1 MVHCSMD
8 IDLLKTFLEV
18 NRTRHFGRAA
28 DNLYLSQSAIS
39 ARIRQLEELVG
50 SPVFTRDRNDIR
62 LTPKGKKLLS
72 HAESIVTAWNRAR
85 QEVSLGSDIE
95 QSIAIGGT
103 PSLWDISLQNWI
115 YRIYR
120 DMPEIAITADAD
132 NSDILFRRLL
142 DGTLDV
148 ALTFEGPSI
157 SKLTVEELTG
167 VDLVLASTE
176 SGQTVAGALSA
187 NYYLVDW
194 GTSFLTAHAQE
205 FRDYPVP
212 KIQFALGR
220 LAHEFL
226 MQAGGSAY
234 LARTMI
240 ENQLQSGKLHIVA
253 GAPVIRR
260 PVFATY
266 PAQSDKQPLIAAILQ
281 KLS

>member
-1 MVHCSMD
+1 MD

-62 LTPKGKKLLS
+62 LTAKGKKLLS

-115 YRIYR
+115 FRIYR
-120 DMPEIAITADAD
+120 DMPEIAIAAEAD

-142 DGTLDV
+142 DGTLDL
-148 ALTFEGPSI
+148 ALTFEGPSLG
-157 SKLTVEELTG
+157 KFAVKELSG
-167 VDLVLASTE
+167 VDLVLVSTTDN
-176 SGQTVAGALSA
+176 QTIDGALSEK
-187 NYYLVDW
+187 YFLVDW

-212 KIQFALGR
+212 RVQFALGR
-220 LAHEFL
+220 LAHDFL
-226 MQAGGSAY
+226 MQVGGSAY

-240 ENQLQSGKLHIVA
+240 ETELQSGELHLVG

-266 PAQSDKQPLIAAILQ
+266 PDQSDKRQLIETILE